1 MLYCSHVALVVFF
14 CSYSRSVSVLFV
26 VHCTVGAAVV
36 CANKHIHSFITVLKV
51 IKVKGHVWLGGV
63 TCHVGIV
70 GPSVRFGNGLL
81 LIVSHCLLLVL
92 VSMSL

>member
-1 MLYCSHVALVVFF
+1 MVFF
-14 CSYSRSVSVLFV
+14 CSYSLSVSVLFV

-70 GPSVRFGNGLL
+70 GPSVRSGSGLL
-81 LIVSHCLLLVL
+81 LIAPHRLLLVL
-92 VSMSL
+92 VSVPL